1 MLDFICRICKGKHY
15 KELVSWEIPL
25 AADVTEKKE
34 NCKMYPIEPV
44 ICSDCGHVQLRETLD
59 INMYDNYLYTPSY
72 AGEFQ
77 QYVEK
82 FANNVV
88 EMIDD
93 KANLNVVEIGS
104 SNGFMLKCMKKK
116 GCNVVGFEPSG
127 ILASEARKMGVNT
140 VEEYFNAGSDTKVKE
155 ILGGNADVVIARHVL
170 EHLDDPLG
178 VIRAMASIAQ
188 EGMIIIEV
196 PWLLKIVKE
205 NQFYAFF
212 HEHVSYF
219 SVTILQKLI
228 ENVGFE
234 IINVSENNLEGGS
247 ITIYAKKK
255 NNKIKASNIDVYL
268 EKERKYLSTEA
279 ILKFAQ
285 KSMHTIQN
293 VHKYVDEQR
302 KKGKKIAVWGA
313 GQRGCTLLALCK
325 LTDAEIEY
333 AIDVNENYHWKY
345 IQGTNIQIVPPEYLK
360 DHFVDQILIL
370 ATGYSESIIND
381 NLDYVYRGGEFVN
394 IIEKEFV

>member
-116 GCNVVGFEPSG
+116 GCNVVGFEPSR
-127 ILASEARKMGVNT
+127 SEERRVG
-140 VEEYFNAGSDTKVKE
+140 KE
-155 ILGGNADVVIARHVL
+155 CRSRWS
-170 EHLDDPLG
+170 P
-178 VIRAMASIAQ
+178 
-188 EGMIIIEV
+188 
-196 PWLLKIVKE
+196 
-205 NQFYAFF
+205 
-212 HEHVSYF
+212 
-219 SVTILQKLI
+219 
-228 ENVGFE
+228 
-234 IINVSENNLEGGS
+234 
-247 ITIYAKKK
+247 
-255 NNKIKASNIDVYL
+255 
-268 EKERKYLSTEA
+268 
-279 ILKFAQ
+279 
-285 KSMHTIQN
+285 
-293 VHKYVDEQR
+293 
-302 KKGKKIAVWGA
+302 
-313 GQRGCTLLALCK
+313 
-325 LTDAEIEY
+325 
-333 AIDVNENYHWKY
+333 YH
-345 IQGTNIQIVPPEYLK
+345 
-360 DHFVDQILIL
+360 
-370 ATGYSESIIND
+370 
-381 NLDYVYRGGEFVN
+381 
-394 IIEKEFV
+394 